1 MSYIPKDEEEL
12 RGVAWEVISR
22 LTVSRLLEDCVEALV
37 EAYQIDEDLYI
48 SDRQMLE
55 EEDARDM
62 SMPLHTYMSI
72 VVEKE
77 QEEEDVN
84 VTE

>member
-1 MSYIPKDEEEL
+1 MSYIPNDEEEL

-62 SMPLHTYMSI
+62 SMPLHTYMST
-72 VVEKE
+72 VVEEE
-77 QEEEDVN
+77 QEEEDVI

>member
-1 MSYIPKDEEEL
+1 MSYIPNDEEEL

>member
-1 MSYIPKDEEEL
+1 MPYDEEEL

-22 LTVSRLLEDCVEALV
+22 LTVGRLLEDCVEALV
-37 EAYQIDEDLYI
+37 EAYHMDEGLYI
-48 SDRQMLE
+48 TDKQMLE

-62 SMPLHTYMSI
+62 SMPLHTYMST

-77 QEEEDVN
+77 QEEEDVI

>member
-1 MSYIPKDEEEL
+1 MPYDEEEL
-12 RGVAWEVISR
+12 RGVAWEVISG
-22 LTVSRLLEDCVEALV
+22 LTVGRLLEDCVEALV
-37 EAYQIDEDLYI
+37 EAYQMDEGLYI
-48 SDRQMLE
+48 TDKQMLE

-62 SMPLHTYMSI
+62 SMPLHTYMST

-77 QEEEDVN
+77 QEEEDVI